1 MYCNFNYLKGS
12 PCVFGRAELAS
23 AMCSGCWDYVSDFP
37 FQKKKNK
44 GNVDCWLHSHCC
56 LLPHQFWTGS
66 KLCSSG
72 GSATSR
78 LYYFV
83 TLARLL
89 LLLCYYPY
97 KKQTILYIAANNFLD
112 HDLILFR
119 IYSARGG
126 FLRVMMGYFQVGTNA
141 SGMARPCPC
150 LPTPGI
156 LGTENFSYGP
166 IFLVSRTVR
175 NGSADLRNGSE
186 RFCRPQVCTEIFL
199 RSFHPPPK
207 KRVKSSS
214 SCCAFSK
221 PSKEPPC
228 GSKGQGYKRKRSQ
241 KNDKGKGT
249 SLPKSLN
256 RQCKGMLST
265 REKVKLDV
273 DYNLQKAGSFSAVCS
288 WKGWPLSKFYLS

>member
-1 MYCNFNYLKGS
+1 MREDSGDLNAIGEILRWKEQALKSNSSNMYCNFNYLKGS

-23 AMCSGCWDYVSDFP
+23 AMCSGCWDYVTSLS
-37 FQKKKNK
+37 KKKNK

-97 KKQTILYIAANNFLD
+97 KKQTILHIAANNFLD

-207 KRVKSSS
+207 K
-214 SCCAFSK
+214 
-221 PSKEPPC
+221 
-228 GSKGQGYKRKRSQ
+228 KGQEQFLLLRIFKTFQRAALWLQGPRLQEKEESEKRQ
-241 KNDKGKGT
+241 
-249 SLPKSLN
+249 
-256 RQCKGMLST
+256 
-265 REKVKLDV
+265 REG
-273 DYNLQKAGSFSAVCS
+273 NFSA
-288 WKGWPLSKFYLS
+288 